1 MQTTWYLEKSKQFK
15 PFSYFGAVRVP
26 TNDSSPTRGTRT
38 HTKLKK
44 GTQRM
49 PSQALRL
56 KVWTLSIDERRHVVC
71 ATREKGGRAGA
82 RIKCCRKSAALV
94 PIDDGA
100 ADYPD
105 AIVLIRLRPDAASS
119 FPTSARW
126 KSVHLFRNWDNADV
140 VDGPLLAVME
150 RQAEAM
156 ARRLLPPLPLQPS
169 RAAAREEG
177 AAARQARMLRE
188 ARRMHIQL

>member
-1 MQTTWYLEKSKQFK
+1 MTHSSRGSHFSKPTSAPCECLQTT
-15 PFSYFGAVRVP
+15 AVR
-26 TNDSSPTRGTRT
+26 REARART
-38 HTKLKK
+38 HRHRK

-56 KVWTLSIDERRHVVC
+56 NVWTLSIDERRHVVC

-105 AIVLIRLRPDAASS
+105 AIVLIRLRPDAA
-119 FPTSARW
+119 RW

-169 RAAAREEG
+169 RAAAREDG

-188 ARRMHIQL
+188 ARRMHIQI